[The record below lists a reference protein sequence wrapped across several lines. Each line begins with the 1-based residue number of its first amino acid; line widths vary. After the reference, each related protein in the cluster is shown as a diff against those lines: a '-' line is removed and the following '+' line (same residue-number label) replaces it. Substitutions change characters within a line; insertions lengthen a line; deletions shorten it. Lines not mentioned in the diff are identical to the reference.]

1 MSAVMNMKSSSSIIT
16 PNESNG
22 IRFLLYGLAIIVIAS
37 FTFYFSF
44 WNVKEEKKSEDKN
57 SECKTN
63 KANNIKMSNT
73 KHSRNKKGSSISQ
86 SLSGAS
92 TDDEREKKNVNKKR
106 L

>member
-1 MSAVMNMKSSSSIIT
+1 MSAVVNMKSSSSIIT
-16 PNESNG
+16 SNESNG
-22 IRFLLYGLAIIVIAS
+22 IMFLLYGLAIIVIAS

-44 WNVKEEKKSEDKN
+44 WNVKEENKSKDKS

-63 KANNIKMSNT
+63 EAKYIKMSN
-73 KHSRNKKGSSISQ
+73 KSHSRNKKGSSISQ

-92 TDDEREKKNVNKKR
+92 TDDERERKNVNKKR

>member
-73 KHSRNKKGSSISQ
+73 KQ
-86 SLSGAS
+86 
-92 TDDEREKKNVNKKR
+92 
-106 L
+106 